1 MALYLTV
8 EGAARRAAGTLR
20 FQDIDG
26 ARLGSGRA
34 GDPPL
39 NAEGNTTVSALAAP
53 ITDAVGV
60 VAGVLQHPLN
70 SNSIQFTMRFGNGS
84 WSNANEVALLQ
95 GSTVVMYESGLTPS
109 EYAKT
114 ANVALILRLA
124 YAARSS
130 EVSSSTYGDQNFV
143 IETIDVDRYSTDD
156 AIGTDDQIAYAG
168 AGEGTKKTT
177 LKNALGKAIGGV
189 SETTPAND
197 DKIAFSDTSDGGA
210 LKRADISDI
219 GAGLIPAGVMLD
231 FAGATPPTGWLI
243 CDGRVVSRSTYAA
256 LFGVIGTTYGGGD
269 GSTTFNL
276 PNLIGRVTAGAGNGA
291 LGNRALGSAV
301 GTAQERLSATQM
313 PLHNHAHSH
322 QVPYQQN
329 EGADANQQQSGFV
342 TRNLFAR
349 TAQNLITDQDSTN
362 AGNARPAPVSRIQP
376 TTFVNKIIKT

>member
-39 NAEGNTTVSALAAP
+39 NAEGNTTVAALAAP

-189 SETTPAND
+189 SEATPAND
-197 DKIAFSDTSDGGA
+197 DKIAFSDTSDGGN
-210 LKRADISDI
+210 LKRADISDM
-219 GAGLIPAGVMLD
+219 GAGLIPAGVVWD

-256 LFGVIGTTYGGGD
+256 LFGVIGTTFGAGD

-276 PNLIGRVTAGAGNGA
+276 PNLLGRVTAGAGGAGA
-291 LGNRALGSAV
+291 LGNRALGSVA
-301 GTAQERLSATQM
+301 GASQDRLSAANM
-313 PLHNHAHSH
+313 PLHNHPHSH
-322 QVPYQQN
+322 EYYQRGSRSTSLYMGGNQ
-329 EGADANQQQSGFV
+329 GAVTLPGGLVAQQ
-342 TRNLFAR
+342 
-349 TAQNLITDQDSTN
+349 TDQDSTN
-362 AGNARPAPVSRIQP
+362 AGNASPTPVSRVQP
-376 TTFVNKIIKT
+376 TIFMNKIIKT